1 MIIALSIFSFVLFLL
16 FLRTLQVASDINKT
30 LFYTNLMETELYDIL
45 LKDRDDIN
53 LSMKEAQSLTKM
65 KELLEPLEMS
75 NALKDKKAI
84 IITVVESLLK
94 GNKI

>member
-1 MIIALSIFSFVLFLL
+1 MIIALSIFSSVLFLL

-45 LKDRDDIN
+45 LKDRYDIN